1 MNIVNK
7 YFISEVLISTSY
19 YDLEDCE
26 AVFED
31 LNTEDEIEVKA
42 LIKYLIL
49 LPFLFNYR
57 NSKFKAIFK
66 NSLSYFL
73 TTNEID
79 FKEVFEYQM
88 PSFEL
93 TKEPKQ
99 FFVWLWEVFYGEED
113 YVLNNFEEYK
123 VNDDLEL
130 LYQIIPNR
138 RIKVD

>member
-1 MNIVNK
+1 
-7 YFISEVLISTSY
+7 
-19 YDLEDCE
+19 
-26 AVFED
+26 
-31 LNTEDEIEVKA
+31 
-42 LIKYLIL
+42 
-49 LPFLFNYR
+49 
-57 NSKFKAIFK
+57 
-66 NSLSYFL
+66 
-73 TTNEID
+73 
-79 FKEVFEYQM
+79 
-88 PSFEL
+88 L